1 MKVTLA
7 TVGSRGDVQPMFA
20 LAQGLVK
27 RGHQVRI
34 AASPNFAEWSGRL
47 GLPFTPVGCDMQRWM
62 ADNPKLMTG
71 KPLEVRRGMR
81 MLFSEQL
88 PAQIDGLIE
97 AAKGSDAILYSGLA
111 LSSASVAEYLNI
123 PVLALAYSPCVI
135 PGRGHPPSMVPWQ
148 NLPHWINAMLW
159 RLVIRAGRRTTGQVI
174 NQTRTKL
181 GLAPVEIYD
190 LLSRRV
196 PWVVAADREV
206 LPPSP
211 EWAQRVPYA
220 NFLFYDDDR
229 QLDPELDRWLGAGD
243 PPIFVGFGSMSGD
256 GMTRIKQVLQT
267 ALSSSGKR
275 VLLGSGWGGLAD
287 EGLPDGWRSVGDVP
301 YAQLFPK
308 VAAVIHHGGAG
319 TMAMALRTG
328 VPQVVLPLI
337 FDQYHHAARL
347 YRAGLA
353 PLGEPLE
360 KVSAAGLRRAIGEAL
375 AMDPKLRTEVAR
387 RLSDSDGISQVAQL
401 LERLAAGELVLTP
414 YP

>member
-7 TVGSRGDVQPMFA
+7 TVGSRGDVQPLFA

-88 PAQIDGLIE
+88 PAQIDGLLDG
-97 AAKGSDAILYSGLA
+97 ATGSDVILYSGLA
-111 LSSASVAEYLNI
+111 LSSASVAEYLKI
-123 PVLALAYSPCVI
+123 PVIALAYSPCVI

-148 NLPHWINAMLW
+148 NLPHWINALLW
-159 RLVIRAGRRTTGQVI
+159 RLMIRAGRRTTGQVI
-174 NQTRTKL
+174 NQTRKKL
-181 GLAPVEIYD
+181 GLAPIEIFD

-196 PWVVAADREV
+196 PWVVAADRQV

-229 QLDPELDRWLGAGD
+229 PLDPELDKWLSAGD

-267 ALSSSGKR
+267 ALLSSGKR
-275 VLLGSGWGGLAD
+275 VLVGSGWGGLAD
-287 EGLPDGWRSVGDVP
+287 ESLPDGWRSVGDVP
-301 YAQLFPK
+301 YARLFPR
-308 VAAVIHHGGAG
+308 VAAVVHHGGAG

-347 YRAGLA
+347 FRAGLA
-353 PLGEPLE
+353 PMAGPLE
-360 KVSAAGLRRAIGEAL
+360 KVSAIGLGRAIDETL
-375 AMDPKLRTEVAR
+375 AMDPRPRTEVAR
-387 RLSDSDGISQVAQL
+387 RLSDSDGISEVAQL
-401 LERLAAGELVLTP
+401 LERLAAGESVLTP